1 MVDQYETVETEIIVP
16 IEKIDEEK
24 RNFFGWAHVQ
34 VDDSG
39 VPVVDN
45 SGDFVK
51 SPEALAVM
59 EDSVYR
65 YVQDEGSGD
74 IGHRDFK
81 ATRLI
86 ESIYMTPEKRD
97 MMGITKGDVPEFG
110 WWLGFHMP
118 EPADASKG
126 DAFEKVKS
134 GELGALS
141 IVGSGRRRRARTA
154 A

>member
-1 MVDQYETVETEIIVP
+1 MAEHIETVETEIIVP
-16 IEKIDEEK
+16 IQKVDAEK

-34 VDDSG
+34 VDESG
-39 VPVVDN
+39 APVVDN
-45 SGDFVK
+45 SGDFVT

-59 EDSVYR
+59 EDSVYS
-65 YVQDEGSGD
+65 YVQKEGSGD
-74 IGHRDFK
+74 IGHRDFG

-97 MMGITKGDVPEFG
+97 MMGIAKGDVPEFG

-118 EPADASKG
+118 EPAADSKG

-141 IVGSGRRRRARTA
+141 IVGKGRRRNVSTA